1 MFAAMFD
8 RLEVLELLLSRG
20 ASPVHTDAEKRSA
33 LDYARIMRARRTA
46 ERLAEPRGA
55 RDRQ

>member
-20 ASPVHTDAEKRSA
+20 AALEQTDADKRSA
-33 LDYARIMRARRTA
+33 LDYARAMGARRTVA
-46 ERLAEPRGA
+46 RLMELQRTGA
-55 RDRQ
+55 